1 MLQIFY
7 FIMTITKDRKK
18 EIINSLAK
26 DLSSQKS
33 TVFIGFKGLKGG
45 DALLVRRE
53 LSKVGARMLVV
64 RKTLAKIAFE
74 KEKIDFDPLSLEGE
88 VGFVFGFEEGIDMT
102 KSIHSFAKNEKVS
115 ILGGIF
121 EGRVI
126 SSEEVAELALLP
138 SREELLAKLLSTMSA
153 PVGGFL
159 QVLQGNIK
167 GLLVVLSKAKS

>member
-1 MLQIFY
+1 
-7 FIMTITKDRKK
+7 MTITKEKKK
-18 EIINSLAK
+18 EIIDSFRK
-26 DLSSQKS
+26 DLSLQKS
-33 TVFIGFKGLKGG
+33 TVFVGFKGMKGE

-53 LSKVGARMLVV
+53 LRKAGARMLIT

-74 KEKIDFDPLSLEGE
+74 KEKINFDPLSLEGE
-88 VGFVFGFEEGIDMT
+88 VGFVFGLEDGISAI
-102 KSIHSFAKNEKVS
+102 KSIHGFTKDDKISV
-115 ILGGIF
+115 LGGIF
-121 EGRVI
+121 EGEVMSAEDI
-126 SSEEVAELALLP
+126 SKLASLP